1 MQSRFPRGANSVPAL
16 KRVLALA
23 TLSAV
28 LTTPAQAQEDG
39 EAEASSSETDL
50 DPVMVSAT
58 RTDTPVSK
66 LTRSVSVVSRDEI
79 EQQAQLDSSINDII
93 SKTVPGISPSTE
105 AMSNFGQT
113 MRGRKFLTL
122 IDGVPQT
129 MTLRDG
135 RRAVN
140 AIDSGAIER
149 IEVVRGGTAAYGFG
163 ATGGLLNLITR
174 RPEDGKVNAHSE
186 VGLKGSA
193 THPDDSLGWQTRHR
207 VSGHEG
213 NVDYLVG
220 GTARQRGSYFDAE
233 GDRIPPDPLGA
244 QGGLPQSDQ
253 YNVLGKTGVESDDG
267 NQRLE
272 FMANHFEMSQDSDW
286 AGLATGGDAES
297 NEKSVPQRG
306 NINVKDPATE
316 NTLASMKYTH
326 RDVAGNQLN
335 AQFYHGDLMTRFAKF
350 PGALQR
356 QYESQKTGARLTMDS
371 PVMLGDLGF
380 NMIWGA
386 DYLNDE
392 TSSRGLDGDVGTPA
406 MDQDALAGFL
416 ELEVP
421 LGDRAMVRAGARNE
435 VIDLDV
441 GEGINANGQAVRG
454 AELDFSEILYNLSGV
469 VFLRDN
475 MELFA
480 GYSEGFSLADF
491 GRAVRDSTATDAAE
505 LKSEAQTVD
514 NYETGLRG
522 RGDNW
527 KGSISAFYSTSEKGS
542 SFNTNL
548 ELQKRPEEVR
558 GVELEGSVKSTKRSR
573 LGGTITWMEGEVDL
587 DDDGSFEEDLPSSR
601 IPPTKVTAFAE
612 YRINPKWKMRV
623 QGLYSGDRDPDSSQ
637 FYGEEVDSYKLL
649 DVQSTF
655 QLPRGTLQLSV
666 DNITNEQYFPVINQA
681 ADTAYSHAAGPGA
694 RVAAS
699 YSIDW

>member
-1 MQSRFPRGANSVPAL
+1 MQSRLLSGAIRGPL
-16 KRVLALA
+16 FGRVLALA
-23 TLSAV
+23 ALSAV
-28 LTTPAQAQEDG
+28 ASPMQAQDNG
-39 EAEASSSETDL
+39 DSAAASSETDL
-50 DPVMVSAT
+50 EPVMVSAT
-58 RTDTPVSK
+58 RTETPVSE
-66 LTRSVSVVSRDEI
+66 LTRSVSVVTREEI
-79 EQQAQLDSSINDII
+79 EKQAQLDSSINDII

-113 MRGRKFLTL
+113 LRGRKFLTL

-140 AIDSGAIER
+140 AIDSDAIER

-174 RPEDGKVNAHSE
+174 RPEEGEFSAHSE
-186 VGLKGSA
+186 VGLKGAA
-193 THPDDSLGWQTRHR
+193 TRPDDESLGWQTRHR

-220 GTARQRGSYFDAE
+220 GAARQRGSYFDAE

-244 QGGLPQSDQ
+244 QGGLPQTEQ

-272 FMANHFEMSQDSDW
+272 FMVNHFQMAQDSDW
-286 AGLATGGDAES
+286 AGLATGGDAET
-297 NEKSVPQRG
+297 NQKSEPTRG

-316 NTLASMKYTH
+316 NTQASLKYDH
-326 RDVAGNQLN
+326 RDLAGQHLKAQL
-335 AQFYHGDLMTRFAKF
+335 YHGDLLTRFAKF
-350 PGALQR
+350 PGAIQR
-356 QYESQKTGARLTMDS
+356 QYESEKTGARLTMDS
-371 PVMLGDLGF
+371 PVALGNGGF
-380 NMIWGA
+380 NVIWGG

-392 TSSRGLDGDVGTPA
+392 TRSKGLDGDVGTPA
-406 MDQDALAGFL
+406 MDQDAFAGFV

-421 LGDRAMVRAGARNE
+421 VGDRAMVRGGVRHE
-435 VIDLDV
+435 MIDLDV
-441 GEGINANGQAVRG
+441 GRGFNTNGQTVQG
-454 AELDFSEILYNLSGV
+454 ATLDFDETLYNLSGV

-475 MELFA
+475 MELFT
-480 GYSEGFSLADF
+480 GYSEGFSLSDF
-491 GRAVRDSTATDAAE
+491 GRAVRESTATDAAE

-514 NYETGLRG
+514 NYEMGLRG
-522 RGDNW
+522 RGPNW
-527 KGSISAFYSTSEKGS
+527 KGSIAAFYSTSEKGS

-548 ELQKRPEEVR
+548 ELQKRPEKIR
-558 GVELEGSVKSTKRSR
+558 GVELEGSVKSSKRSR
-573 LGGTITWMEGEVDL
+573 LGGTVTWMEGEVDL
-587 DDDGSFEEDLPSSR
+587 DDDGSFEEELPSSR
-601 IPPTKVTAFAE
+601 VPPTKVTAFAE
-612 YRINPKWKMRV
+612 YRINAKWKMRV
-623 QGLYSGDRDPDSSQ
+623 QGLYSGDRNPDSSQ
-637 FYGEEVDSYKLL
+637 FYGEEVDSYTLL

-681 ADTAYSHAAGPGA
+681 ADTGYSHAAGPGA